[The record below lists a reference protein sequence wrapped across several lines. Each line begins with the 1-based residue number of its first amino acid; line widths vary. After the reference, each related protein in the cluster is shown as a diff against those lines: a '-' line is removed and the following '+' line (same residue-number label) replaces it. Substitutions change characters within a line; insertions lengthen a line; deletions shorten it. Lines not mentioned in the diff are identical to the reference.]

1 MKKGFAEFFK
11 EIDADIFAVQETKMQ
26 PEQMEEA
33 MMFDGW
39 HRYMNSA
46 ERKGYSGTLVYAKQE
61 PLSVSFEIE
70 GDTTKEGRVIT
81 LEYPDFWFVCA
92 YVPNSKEGLL
102 RLPYRMEWEDL
113 LRKHLMKLDETK
125 PVIYTG
131 DLNVA
136 HEEIDIRNPASN
148 HMSAGF
154 SDEERAKMS
163 ELLNSGF
170 SDTFRTLYP
179 EEVKY
184 SWWSYRFNSRAKG
197 IGWRIDYFLVSDRI
211 MNCVKDAAILDEI
224 TGSDHCP
231 VRLDIQLNEKV
242 V

>member
-1 MKKGFAEFFK
+1 
-11 EIDADIFAVQETKMQ
+11 
-26 PEQMEEA
+26 
-33 MMFDGW
+33 
-39 HRYMNSA
+39 
-46 ERKGYSGTLVYAKQE
+46 
-61 PLSVSFEIE
+61 
-70 GDTTKEGRVIT
+70 
-81 LEYPDFWFVCA
+81 
-92 YVPNSKEGLL
+92 
-102 RLPYRMEWEDL
+102 
-113 LRKHLMKLDETK
+113 
-125 PVIYTG
+125 VIYTG

-211 MNCVKDAAILDEI
+211 MNCVKDSAVLDEI